1 LHYIIV
7 LWNDGENLGSW
18 VQVTYRFV
26 SVLNEQGF
34 IEGRYV
40 PVVDGQAVAAVAP
53 APVASTTNADGSTEK
68 QGEGERDIPASEAA
82 PIN

>member
-1 LHYIIV
+1 M
-7 LWNDGENLGSW
+7 WNDGENLGSW

-40 PVVDGQAVAAVAP
+40 PVVDGQVVAAVAP
-53 APVASTTNADGSTEK
+53 APIASTTNGDASTKK
-68 QGEGERDIPASEAA
+68 QGEGERDIPTSKAA